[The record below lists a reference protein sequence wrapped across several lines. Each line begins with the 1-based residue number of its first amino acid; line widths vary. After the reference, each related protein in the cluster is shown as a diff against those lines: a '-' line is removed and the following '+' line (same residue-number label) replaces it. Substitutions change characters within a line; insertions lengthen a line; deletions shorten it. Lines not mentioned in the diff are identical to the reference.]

1 MKNAPWTPEENR
13 ALVALYFE
21 MLDWA
26 TAGKRYSKADLIRV
40 ARGEAAGYGHNRD
53 DFESCLE
60 NRSRGSVEAKLMNA
74 SAAHRD
80 LINEHIQQLDSEPLY
95 RDTMATYG
103 YKAWGNYQATLKA
116 EMASII
122 NRRELAAE
130 HLASP
135 SGGYYDHA

>member
-1 MKNAPWTPEENR
+1 
-13 ALVALYFE
+13 

-80 LINEHIQQLDSEPLY
+80 LINEHIAQFDSEPLY

-122 NRRELAAE
+122 NRRITARSAALALTKCIQWAVLITSRNLRCDYSAPE
-130 HLASP
+130 T
-135 SGGYYDHA
+135 

>member
-13 ALVALYFE
+13 ALLALYFA
-21 MLDWA
+21 MLDKA
-26 TAGKRYSKADLIRV
+26 VYGKSYNKAAMIREV
-40 ARGEAAGYGHNRD
+40 QQHESD
-53 DFESCLE
+53 DGGPSHPGPLV
-60 NRSRGSVEAKLMNA
+60 NRSRGSIEAKLMNA